1 MDEDQFQSC
10 LEFVKSSGATVNRG
24 EEDEVKEQIE
34 AVSGVPIDLLDNMS
48 SN

>member
-1 MDEDQFQSC
+1 M
-10 LEFVKSSGATVNRG
+10 GRG

-48 SN
+48 SNQS